1 MAKNKLDLIFKS
13 YDIRGVYGDTL
24 TEEVAFKIGYAFANF
39 VEDDS
44 ILIGHDGRISY
55 QEMFDAISSGII
67 SANKNI
73 IYIGLVPTDIIY
85 SLSGLLNKPGLI
97 ITASHNPK
105 NYNGL
110 KLCNAGALPIGENTG
125 LLEIKALVEN
135 FNNSIEIN
143 NLKIVT
149 SNLIDN
155 YFDHI
160 KALVQPNMINNKLK
174 FGIDGG
180 NGAIGSV
187 FDDLDTIYS
196 FNYSPIYLEVDGN
209 FPNHPADPSDEK
221 NLEDLKNLVL
231 ENNLDF
237 GVAFDG
243 DADRAV
249 FIDDKGNVISRSMMT
264 ALISDFLSNEKNNL
278 KVVHN
283 VNVSP
288 HALNL
293 LNDRNIQLY
302 RCKVGH
308 SNIKKMMREIDAD
321 FGGEHS
327 AHFYYKENF
336 YADSGILTLL
346 IFMKIISTKK
356 DKVSNI
362 FENYNFP
369 PSSGEVN
376 FVVDDVEESLKNVEK
391 VFDVDFDYLDG
402 LTCTTE
408 NYWFNIRGSNTEPKL
423 RVNVESRSAKVI
435 TEVLEKISSN
445 I

>member
-249 FIDDKGNVISRSMMT
+249 FIDDKGNIISGSMMT

-346 IFMKIISTKK
+346 IFMKIISTKE